1 MSRVMQTLSRWI
13 DSRLSKALEA
23 LLVVGALVPVYLWL
37 SRLAAGANQWD
48 DLLYLHTAL
57 NPEPL
62 SYILNRYAHIYWLRI
77 LYLLDGD
84 IFTAARHYWAFIVV
98 GTVALSYTA
107 ARLLGRSR
115 LMGAAVSVAILGQFW
130 LFEINGS
137 PLADFSV
144 MWMICAGVVVYLLL
158 FRVQGWSRQGL
169 LVLFGLIL
177 YLAFRMKE
185 TGAALAFLV
194 VGMGWLE
201 GEKFELRTI
210 LRSAVWILAGAL
222 AGVVLMSALDGVFL
236 GDPWFAFRP
245 SSYQKLAN
253 FNYGDW
259 ENWNFE
265 RSIES
270 RMLRFL
276 VADIS
281 AFSMF
286 GLYFVGLRKPA
297 SRSWAEQ
304 VLWMLPLAV
313 ILFLFASRFQPQIRY
328 LYIVIPLMV
337 VLALAQYRAEAPARP
352 RDMILGWGGA
362 ALMLAVYGLGQPYL
376 RAFVARGN
384 WEMVPFQGA
393 VIVPLLTGVL
403 AGGYALI
410 KTWNRAM
417 IAVPAAIFLM
427 MFLPFVQYNQHILET
442 QKFNL
447 PVASRY
453 YPYEVFR
460 SEIEYS
466 PEMKIFVDNRLSD
479 YAYKRDTKRFSYGM
493 LGRSEVSQSWV
504 FNLYFSQKARP
515 DQFVMGTEADY
526 LANPQAYDYAF
537 IPYKT
542 WFDVPDSD
550 RTPLESR
557 IQVQTD
563 PDELFVFITRK

>member
-1 MSRVMQTLSRWI
+1 MSRVLQTLSRWI

-62 SYILNRYAHIYWLRI
+62 AAILNRYAHIYWLRI

-98 GTVALSYTA
+98 GTVALTYTA

-115 LMGAAVSVAILGQFW
+115 LMGAAASVVILGQFW

-158 FRVQGWSRQGL
+158 FRVQGWRRQGL

-201 GEKFELRTI
+201 GEKFQ
-210 LRSAVWILAGAL
+210 LRSILGSAAWILAGVL
-222 AGVVLMSALDGVFL
+222 AGVVLMTVLDGIFL

-245 SSYQKLAN
+245 SSYQKLASFN
-253 FNYGDW
+253 FGEW
-259 ENWNFE
+259 ETWNFE

-281 AFSMF
+281 ALSIL

-337 VLALAQYRAEAPARP
+337 VLALAQYRAEDPARP
-352 RDMILGWGGA
+352 RDMLLGWGAA
-362 ALMLAVYGLGQPYL
+362 ALLLAVYGLGQPYL

-384 WEMVPFQGA
+384 WEMIPFHGA

-427 MFLPFVQYNQHILET
+427 MFLPFVQYNRHIMET
-442 QKFNL
+442 QKYNL
-447 PVASRY
+447 PVVSRY

-460 SEIEYS
+460 SEITYS
-466 PEMKIFVDNRLSD
+466 PDMKIFVSNQLSD
-479 YAYKRDTKRFSYGM
+479 SARNRDTKRFAYGM
-493 LGRSEVSQSWV
+493 LGRNDNSQAWV
-504 FNLYFSQKARP
+504 FNLFFTQRARM
-515 DQFVMGTEADY
+515 DQFVMGKEEVY
-526 LANPQAYDYAF
+526 LENPQAYDYAF
-537 IPYKT
+537 IPYESWFALSDKT
-542 WFDVPDSD
+542 
-550 RTPLESR
+550 RIQLEDR
-557 IQVQTD
+557 IQVQAD
-563 PDELFVFITRK
+563 PDELFVFITPK

>member
-1 MSRVMQTLSRWI
+1 MSRVLQTLSRWI

-23 LLVVGALVPVYLWL
+23 LLVVGALVPVCLWL

-62 SYILNRYAHIYWLRI
+62 AAILNRYAHIYWLRI

-98 GTVALSYTA
+98 GTTALSYTA

-115 LMGAAVSVAILGQFW
+115 LMGAAASMVILGQFW

-158 FRVQGWSRQGL
+158 FRVQGWRRQGL
-169 LVLFGLIL
+169 LILFGLIL

-194 VGMGWLE
+194 VGMGWLD
-201 GEKFELRTI
+201 GEKFQLRTM
-210 LRSAVWILAGAL
+210 LRSAAWIAAGAL
-222 AGVVLMSALDGVFL
+222 AGVVLMAALDGVFL

-253 FNYGDW
+253 FNFGEW
-259 ENWNFE
+259 ETWNFE

-304 VLWMLPLAV
+304 VLWMLPLAA

-328 LYIVIPLMV
+328 MYIVIPLMA
-337 VLALAQYRAEAPARP
+337 VLTLAQYRAEAPARP
-352 RDMILGWGGA
+352 RDMLLGWGGA

-376 RAFVARGN
+376 RDFVARGN
-384 WEMVPFQGA
+384 WEMIPFHGA

-417 IAVPAAIFLM
+417 IAVPAAIFLII
-427 MFLPFVQYNQHILET
+427 FLPFVQYNQHILET
-442 QKFNL
+442 QKYNL

-460 SEIEYS
+460 SEMTYS
-466 PEMKIFVDNRLSD
+466 PDMKIFVSNQLSD
-479 YAYKRDTKRFSYGM
+479 TARSRDPKRFAYGM
-493 LGRSEVSQSWV
+493 LGRNDSSQAWV
-504 FNLYFSQKARP
+504 YNLFFTQNARI
-515 DQFVMGTEADY
+515 DQFVMGKEEDY
-526 LANPQAYDYAF
+526 LENPQAYDYAF
-537 IPYKT
+537 IPYENWFALPDKT
-542 WFDVPDSD
+542 
-550 RTPLESR
+550 RIQLEDR

-563 PDELFVFITRK
+563 PDELFVFITPK

>member
-1 MSRVMQTLSRWI
+1 MSRVLQTLSRWI

-23 LLVVGALVPVYLWL
+23 LLVVGALVPVCLWL

-62 SYILNRYAHIYWLRI
+62 AAILNRYAHIYWLRI

-98 GTVALSYTA
+98 GTVALTYTA

-115 LMGAAVSVAILGQFW
+115 LMGAAASVVILGQFW

-158 FRVQGWSRQGL
+158 FRVQGWRRQGL
-169 LVLFGLIL
+169 LILFGLIL

-194 VGMGWLE
+194 VGMGWLD
-201 GEKFELRTI
+201 GEKFQLRTM
-210 LRSAVWILAGAL
+210 LRSAAWIAAGAL
-222 AGVVLMSALDGVFL
+222 AGVVLMAALDGVFL

-253 FNYGDW
+253 FNFGEW
-259 ENWNFE
+259 ETWNFE

-328 LYIVIPLMV
+328 MYIVIPLMA
-337 VLALAQYRAEAPARP
+337 VLTLAQYRAEAPARP
-352 RDMILGWGGA
+352 RDMLLGWGGA

-376 RAFVARGN
+376 RDFVARGN
-384 WEMVPFQGA
+384 WEMIPFHGA

-417 IAVPAAIFLM
+417 IAVPAAIFLII
-427 MFLPFVQYNQHILET
+427 FLPFVQYNQHILET
-442 QKFNL
+442 QKYNL

-460 SEIEYS
+460 SEMTYS
-466 PEMKIFVDNRLSD
+466 PDMKIFVSNQLSD
-479 YAYKRDTKRFSYGM
+479 TARSRDPKRFAYGM
-493 LGRSEVSQSWV
+493 LGRNDSSQAWV
-504 FNLYFSQKARP
+504 YNLFFTQNARI
-515 DQFVMGTEADY
+515 DQFVMGKEEDY
-526 LANPQAYDYAF
+526 LENPQAYDYAF
-537 IPYKT
+537 IPYENWFALPDKT
-542 WFDVPDSD
+542 
-550 RTPLESR
+550 RIQLEDR

-563 PDELFVFITRK
+563 PDELFVFITPK

>member
-1 MSRVMQTLSRWI
+1 MFRVLQTLSRWI
-13 DSRLSKALEA
+13 DLRLSKALEA

-37 SRLAAGANQWD
+37 SKLAAGANQWD

-62 SYILNRYAHIYWLRI
+62 AAILNRYAHIYWLRI

-98 GTVALSYTA
+98 GTVALTYAA
-107 ARLLGRSR
+107 ARLLSRTR
-115 LMGAAVSVAILGQFW
+115 LMAVVSGVVILGQFW

-158 FRVQGWSRQGL
+158 FRVQGWRRQGL
-169 LVLFGLIL
+169 LILFGLIL

-194 VGMGWLE
+194 VGLGWLE
-201 GEKFELRTI
+201 GEKFQWRAL
-210 LRSAVWILAGAL
+210 LRSAAWIAAGAL
-222 AGVVLMSALDGVFL
+222 VGVALMTALDGVFL

-253 FNYGDW
+253 FNFGEW
-259 ENWNFE
+259 ETWNFE

-281 AFSMF
+281 ALSIV

-313 ILFLFASRFQPQIRY
+313 ILFLFVSRFQPQIRY
-328 LYIVIPLMV
+328 MYIVIPLMA

-352 RDMILGWGGA
+352 RDMLLGWGGA
-362 ALMLAVYGLGQPYL
+362 AAILAVYGLGQPYL
-376 RAFVARGN
+376 RAFIARGN
-384 WEMVPFQGA
+384 WEMIPFHGA

-417 IAVPAAIFLM
+417 IAVPAAIFLII
-427 MFLPFVQYNQHILET
+427 FLPFVQYNQHILET
-442 QKFNL
+442 QKYNL

-460 SEIEYS
+460 SEMTYS
-466 PEMKIFVDNRLSD
+466 PDMKIFVSNQLSD
-479 YAYKRDTKRFSYGM
+479 TARSRDPKRFAYGM
-493 LGRSEVSQSWV
+493 LGRNDSSQAWV
-504 FNLYFSQKARP
+504 FNLFFTQNARI
-515 DQFVMGTEADY
+515 DQFVMGKEKDY
-526 LANPQAYDYAF
+526 LENPQAYDYAF
-537 IPYKT
+537 IPYET
-542 WFDVPDSD
+542 WFALPDKERIQIED
-550 RTPLESR
+550 R
-557 IQVQTD
+557 IQVQAD
-563 PDELFVFITRK
+563 PDELFVFITPK